1 MSSMLRVASSAI
13 CRHTGLAV
21 QQGVRLTNS
30 RVTRHIAAGT
40 NMQSSDT
47 AADPQPGM
55 RQQPDPLPISCA
67 PRAKAVLE
75 YWWVFQ
81 CMCAV
86 AACSCSMYHRH
97 LASSVMCH
105 GECRRFGEAFV
116 SAPFGYMPEQRYFG
130 LWYKGGP
137 DVDAEIKQVCAKADV
152 PRKNAHKL
160 QGCHHNLCAACK
172 DSGPVPFCRPEHML
186 CATAALRQRFEGAG
200 GRQAATVGPTLRAA
214 GLHPACRPVHEVT
227 NPVCLVLVIDAM
239 CVQHTAI
246 PAALAYSW

>member
-1 MSSMLRVASSAI
+1 MARTFTANPTSPGRKRHVQLCRIACRDGVVSSMLRVASSAI

-47 AADPQPGM
+47 AAEPQPGM
-55 RQQPDPLPISCA
+55 RQLPDPLPVSCA
-67 PRAKAVLE
+67 PRAIAVLE
-75 YWWVFQ
+75 YWWVFR

-137 DVDAEIKQVCAKADV
+137 DIDAEIKQVCAKADV
-152 PRKNAHKL
+152 PRNQTPTNCK
-160 QGCHHNLCAACK
+160 AAILRSVRPAK
-172 DSGPVPFCRPEHML
+172 TAGPCPSASQSTC
-186 CATAALRQRFEGAG
+186 
-200 GRQAATVGPTLRAA
+200 
-214 GLHPACRPVHEVT
+214 
-227 NPVCLVLVIDAM
+227 
-239 CVQHTAI
+239 CV
-246 PAALAYSW
+246 